1 MESTKEIGEED
12 QPPKITFDF
21 NQVKEKKIMERL

>member
-1 MESTKEIGEED
+1 MENPKEQPEDGE
-12 QPPKITFDF
+12 QPKVSFDF

>member
-1 MESTKEIGEED
+1 MENPKQEGEEENA
-12 QPPKITFDF
+12 PKVSFDF